1 MRIRV
6 NFERPEEVCYIGH
19 VDLTR
24 AISRG
29 LRRSGL
35 PLQFTEGFNE
45 RVKVEMGFPLSVG
58 MIGEDEYFDFYIEGQ
73 ADTAHVLEALNKA
86 FKNIIHIKRVR
97 EVPFNAPSITSMD
110 AILVHFVYGTAGKNE
125 SEEHLEDV
133 LGSILKKDSIV
144 VKRKSKGKIK
154 EKDVREFIKELKVLK
169 FEKDGEVVVLASIL
183 FTKHGSIKIDELEK
197 IINGHG
203 ARIEFDY
210 VVRKKTL
217 LINGKRMFSP
227 WEV

>member
-24 AISRG
+24 AIARG

-35 PLQFTEGFNE
+35 PLRFTEGFNE

-58 MIGEDEYFDFYIEGQ
+58 MIGEDEYFDFYTEGE
-73 ADTAHVLEALNKA
+73 ADTAQVFEALNKA
-86 FKNIIHIKRVR
+86 FENIIRIKRVR

-110 AILVHFVYGTAGKNE
+110 AILVHFVYGSAEEGE
-125 SEEHLEDV
+125 SEKHIEDV
-133 LGSILKKDSIV
+133 LSNILKKDSIV
-144 VKRKSKGKIK
+144 VKRKNKGKIK

-169 FEKDGEVVVLASIL
+169 FEKDGEVVILASIL

-197 IINGHG
+197 IIKEHG
-203 ARIEFDY
+203 AEVQFDY

-217 LINGKRMFSP
+217 LLKGERMFSP

>member
-6 NFERPEEVCYIGH
+6 NFERPEEICYIGH

-24 AISRG
+24 TIARG

-35 PLQFTEGFNE
+35 PLRFTEGFNE
-45 RVKVEMGFPLSVG
+45 RVKMEVGFPLSVG

-73 ADTAHVLEALNKA
+73 ADTSQIFEALNRA
-86 FKNIIHIKRVR
+86 FKNIIRIKRVR

-110 AILVHFVYGTAGKNE
+110 AILVHFVYGSAGE
-125 SEEHLEDV
+125 SENEKRLENV
-133 LGSILKKDSIV
+133 LDKILKKENILV
-144 VKRKSKGKIK
+144 QRKSKGKIK
-154 EKDVREFIKELKVLK
+154 EKGVREFIKELKVLK
-169 FEKDGEVVVLASIL
+169 FEENGGVVILASIL

-197 IINGHG
+197 IIKEHG
-203 ARIEFDY
+203 AEIEFNY

-217 LINGKRMFSP
+217 LLKGERMFSP